1 MENAQEVRIRMPGE
15 ASPEQAAAAA
25 SGEKD
30 LPKIAVLVCHGMGQQ
45 VPFQTLDGV
54 AQLLVQN
61 TGQQVHEVTL
71 VNCGGK
77 LLPRAELV
85 LEENKERVLVHLYE
99 AYWAPF
105 TEGRVNSWDVIKF
118 LYESAW
124 GGLQF
129 AARGIFDRWLFGK
142 MRSLREQFQPRSTA
156 AKILGALL
164 VVSLLVVLGLGVA
177 LAGAGSIVL
186 FLQPK
191 AVDSV
196 FTRVVH
202 SIPLPFGWALV
213 VWFLLLAVVLM
224 VRYFLIQYVGDV
236 GAYVSPYKV
245 SKFDELR
252 NQIQAAGEEVAR
264 CIYDLKD
271 SSGRPCY
278 GGVVLVGHSLGS
290 VLAYD
295 TLNRMINEEL
305 YVDPTLE
312 VISRSRVLITFGSP
326 LDKTAFIFR
335 SHLRS
340 AVFREAL
347 AGAKQPLIQSYDFRP
362 EKWINIYSKL
372 DIISGSL
379 DFYDNPDK
387 ADGRLP
393 GDHKRI
399 DNRIDEECRFPL
411 FAHVEYWGH
420 SALRDAL
427 YEGIGLAALPHQQ
440 KVALD
445 NHAA

>member
-1 MENAQEVRIRMPGE
+1 MSSSACFSSKVSRCVAGSFPMCLTAFRTASIMP
-15 ASPEQAAAAA
+15 S
-25 SGEKD
+25 S
-30 LPKIAVLVCHGMGQQ
+30 L
-45 VPFQTLDGV
+45 
-54 AQLLVQN
+54 N
-61 TGQQVHEVTL
+61 
-71 VNCGGK
+71 
-77 LLPRAELV
+77 
-85 LEENKERVLVHLYE
+85 
-99 AYWAPF
+99 
-105 TEGRVNSWDVIKF
+105 
-118 LYESAW
+118 
-124 GGLQF
+124 
-129 AARGIFDRWLFGK
+129 GI
-142 MRSLREQFQPRSTA
+142 
-156 AKILGALL
+156 
-164 VVSLLVVLGLGVA
+164 VVSWLLC
-177 LAGAGSIVL
+177 
-186 FLQPK
+186 
-191 AVDSV
+191 
-196 FTRVVH
+196 T
-202 SIPLPFGWALV
+202 
-213 VWFLLLAVVLM
+213 
-224 VRYFLIQYVGDV
+224 FLIGT
-236 GAYVSPYKV
+236 P
-245 SKFDELR
+245 
-252 NQIQAAGEEVAR
+252 
-264 CIYDLKD
+264 
-271 SSGRPCY
+271 
-278 GGVVLVGHSLGS
+278 
-290 VLAYD
+290 
-295 TLNRMINEEL
+295 
-305 YVDPTLE
+305 
-312 VISRSRVLITFGSP
+312 LITFGSP